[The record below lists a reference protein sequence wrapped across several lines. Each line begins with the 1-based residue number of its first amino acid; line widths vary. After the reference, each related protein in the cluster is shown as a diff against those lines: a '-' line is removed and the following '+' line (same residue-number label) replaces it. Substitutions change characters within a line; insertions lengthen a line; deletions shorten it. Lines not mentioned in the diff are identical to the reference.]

1 MAPHTPQR
9 SATYRAAG
17 VDIEA
22 ADEAVR
28 RIGPLARATFRA
40 EVLGGI
46 GAFASFVRVPP
57 GYAEPVLVSSTDGVG
72 SKLKVA
78 FLADRHDTVGVDL
91 VAMGVNDILVHGAEP
106 LYFLDYIGTARLD
119 PARVEVLVAGV
130 AEGCRQ
136 AGCALVGG
144 ETAELP
150 DLYAAGEYDLAGFA
164 VGIVERA
171 RIIDGAAVKPGD
183 VVLGL
188 ASSGLHSNGYSLARR
203 IVFGVM
209 MLGID
214 DVLPGTGRTVADV
227 LLEPT
232 RIYVRSIL
240 PVRDDVTAMAHITGG
255 GLTGNLPRVLPAG
268 CRALVRPAAWAAR
281 QPPVFRAL
289 QDAGRVDEAEMFRT
303 FNMGIGYV
311 VISRPDAADSVS
323 ARLTAAGEEVFSIG
337 EVVAG
342 ERGVE
347 LIR

>member
-1 MAPHTPQR
+1 VKPW
-9 SATYRAAG
+9 TYREAG

-22 ADEAVR
+22 GDEAVR

-78 FLADRHDTVGVDL
+78 FLADRHDTVGIDL
-91 VAMGVNDILVHGAEP
+91 VAMGVNDVLVHGAEP

-119 PARVEVLVAGV
+119 PGRVERVVAGV
-130 AEGCRQ
+130 AEGCRL

-150 DLYAAGEYDLAGFA
+150 DLYTAGEYDLAGFA
-164 VGIVERA
+164 VGIVERT
-171 RIIDGAAVKPGD
+171 RIVDGSAVTPGD

-188 ASSGLHSNGYSLARR
+188 ASSGLHANGYSLARR
-203 IVFGVM
+203 IVFDVLG
-209 MLGID
+209 LGID
-214 DVLPGTGRTVADV
+214 AVLPGTGRTVADV

-232 RIYVRSIL
+232 RIYARAIL
-240 PVRDDVTAMAHITGG
+240 PVREDVTAMAHITGG
-255 GLTGNLPRVLPAG
+255 GLPGNLPRVLPAG
-268 CRALVRPAAWAAR
+268 CRALVRPAAWTER
-281 QPPVFRAL
+281 QPPVFRTL
-289 QDAGRVDEAEMFRT
+289 QEAGRVQDAEMFRT

-311 VISRPDAADSVS
+311 VVVRPDVADAVR
-323 ARLTAAGEEVFSIG
+323 ARLAGAGEEVFVIG

-347 LIR
+347 LLG

>member
-1 MAPHTPQR
+1 VKPL
-9 SATYRAAG
+9 TYREAG

-22 ADEAVR
+22 GDEAVR
-28 RIGPLARATFRA
+28 RIGPLARATFRP

-78 FLADRHDTVGVDL
+78 FLADRHDTVGIDL

-119 PARVEVLVAGV
+119 PARVEALVAGV
-130 AEGCRQ
+130 AEGCRR

-164 VGIVERA
+164 VGIAERA

-183 VVLGL
+183 VMLGL
-188 ASSGLHSNGYSLARR
+188 AASGLHANGYSLARR
-203 IVFGVM
+203 IVFDVM
-209 MLGID
+209 GLGID
-214 DVLPGTGRTVADV
+214 AVLPGTGRTVADV

-240 PVRDDVTAMAHITGG
+240 PIREKVTAMAHITGG

-268 CRALVRPAAWAAR
+268 CRARVRPAAWAER
-281 QPPVFRAL
+281 RPPVFGTL
-289 QDAGRVDEAEMFRT
+289 QEAGRVSGGEMFRT

-311 VISRPDAADSVS
+311 VVVRPDQAEPVS
-323 ARLTAAGEEVFSIG
+323 ARLTAAGEEVFVIG

-342 ERGVE
+342 PAGVE
-347 LIR
+347 LVA

>member
-1 MAPHTPQR
+1 MKPW
-9 SATYRAAG
+9 TYREAG

-28 RIGPLARATFRA
+28 RIGPLARATFRP

-46 GAFASFVRVPP
+46 GAFASFVRVPA

-78 FLADRHDTVGVDL
+78 FLADRHDTVGIDL
-91 VAMGVNDILVHGAEP
+91 VAMGVNDVLVHGAEP

-119 PARVEVLVAGV
+119 PGRVEVLVTGV
-130 AEGCRQ
+130 AEGCRR

-171 RIIDGAAVKPGD
+171 RIIDGSTVKPGD

-188 ASSGLHSNGYSLARR
+188 ASSGLHANGYSLARR
-203 IVFGVM
+203 IVFDVLA
-209 MLGID
+209 LGID
-214 DVLPGTGRTVADV
+214 AMVPGTGRTVADV

-232 RIYVRSIL
+232 RIYAGAVL
-240 PVRDDVTAMAHITGG
+240 PIREDVTAMAHITGG

-268 CRALVRPAAWAAR
+268 CRALVRPAAWAER
-281 QPPVFRAL
+281 RPPIFRTL
-289 QDAGRVDEAEMFRT
+289 QEAGQVDDAEMFRT

-311 VISRPDAADSVS
+311 VVVRPDVADSVG
-323 ARLTAAGEEVFSIG
+323 ARLTGAGEEVFVIG
-337 EVVAG
+337 EVAAG

-347 LIR
+347 LLR